1 MPSLGRHLLVE
12 CTGCDPAALANLE
25 AMAQAMLRAAREGGA
40 TIVTHS
46 FHHFAPGGVSGAVII
61 SESHLTL
68 HTWPEYRY
76 AAVDLF
82 TCSPGVDEDR
92 VLAVLGEAMGAPRM
106 ERTLVD
112 RGPATSP
119 APAAPSAAIPARG

>member
-1 MPSLGRHLLVE
+1 MDALGRHLLVE
-12 CTGCDPAALANLE
+12 CDGCDPAALADLALVTE
-25 AMAQAMLRAAREGGA
+25 AMLRAAKEGGA

-61 SESHLTL
+61 SESHLTV
-68 HTWPEYRY
+68 HTWPEYAY

-92 VLAVLGEAMGAPRM
+92 VMAVLQEALKAERM
-106 ERTLVD
+106 TRTLRQ
-112 RGPATSP
+112 RGPAPVT
-119 APAAPSAAIPARG
+119 R